1 MPARR
6 IGLVVF
12 RKDRRHGQRR
22 RKQRADVAPRRAS
35 MRLVAF
41 GCGGFLPVER
51 WSPWAWKRQFK
62 LPGHA
67 ATDAQ

>member
-12 RKDRRHGQRR
+12 QKDCRHSQWR
-22 RKQRADVAPRRAS
+22 RKQRADLAPRRAS
-35 MRLVAF
+35 MWLVAF
-41 GCGGFLPVER
+41 GRGGFLPVER
-51 WSPWAWKRQFK
+51 WSPWTWKHHCR
-62 LPGHA
+62 LPGRA